1 MEEVPESI
9 NSKSY
14 DIPYWDPPSSSSSWK
29 SSKNNNKNYD
39 ISYWDPPSRLRHGR
53 GTGIY
58 K

>member
-9 NSKSY
+9 NSK
-14 DIPYWDPPSSSSSWK
+14 
-29 SSKNNNKNYD
+29 SKNNNKNYD